1 MTAKIVTVSAEEHK
15 NLKIKT
21 DVGISFSEKIH
32 IIPVVVSEFA
42 DVAANC
48 PIVFIKEENSD
59 RLRVAAMLGIE
70 VEKNLFF
77 EDGAWQGT
85 HVPLNI
91 GRVPFSF
98 APVGDGKTLGPAID
112 LNHHLVNE
120 EEGTPLFDEKGEPTD
135 YYKWVNSFLGNLFQG
150 EMVTQKFS
158 EALAKYDLLREFH
171 LQIEDEAGGKS
182 ELVGLFTP
190 TANLLQQLS
199 DEAILELN
207 KEGYLAA
214 IHIAIQ
220 SMAQIKRLVQL
231 NNKREGTNIRG
242 INIKMIGDDKP
253 IVQ

>member
-1 MTAKIVTVSAEEHK
+1 MTVNIVTISAEEHK

-21 DVGISFSEKIH
+21 DAGISFSENIH

-48 PIVFIKEENSD
+48 PIVFIKDENSD

-77 EDGAWQGT
+77 ENGAWQGT
-85 HVPLNI
+85 HVPMNI

-98 APVGDGKTLGPAID
+98 APLGDSKTLGAAID
-112 LNHHLVNE
+112 LNHPLVNE

-135 YYKWVNSFLGNLFQG
+135 YYKWVNSFLNNVFQG
-150 EMVTQKFS
+150 EMITQKFCA
-158 EALAKYDLLREFH
+158 ALAKHDLLREFH
-171 LQIEDEAGGKS
+171 LQIEDESGAKS
-182 ELVGLFTP
+182 ELVGLYTP
-190 TANLLQQLS
+190 TANLVQQLS
-199 DEAILELN
+199 DEAVLELN

-220 SMAQIKRLVQL
+220 SLSQIKRLVQL

-242 INIKMIGDDKP
+242 INIKMIGDEKP
-253 IVQ
+253 IVN